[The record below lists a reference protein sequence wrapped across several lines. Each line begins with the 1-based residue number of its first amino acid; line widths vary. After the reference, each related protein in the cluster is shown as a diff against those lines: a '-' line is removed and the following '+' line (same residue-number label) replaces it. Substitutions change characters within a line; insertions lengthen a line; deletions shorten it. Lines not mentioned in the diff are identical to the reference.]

1 MPAQSPDQVMTDDN
15 FQQPGRRLE
24 MLARQPRKLILL
36 NIAPG
41 KTIAAMSPLTW
52 SIWSTSNINAVMC
65 ILHLF
70 IITSGICWVWQQR
83 CVLDGI
89 WSKSQTPIH

>member
-1 MPAQSPDQVMTDDN
+1 
-15 FQQPGRRLE
+15 

-70 IITSGICWVWQQR
+70 ITYYLWYMLGLATKVCA
-83 CVLDGI
+83 
-89 WSKSQTPIH
+89 